1 MWLVEQFKKY
11 TSKAY
16 QTRLLIMLTDLFMSF
31 LSYSFASV
39 LILTIHALNDK
50 YTFWQ
55 VFTTALIVTITRFFF
70 FWRFRTYSFIIR
82 FLGERDI
89 LKAVMAVGSGTAF
102 FFLLTFLNIPL
113 RLEWIM
119 FRSLLVVD
127 FVLLIFLLLSYRI
140 AMRLLH
146 NYLRRPVLGSLQNI
160 VIFGAGELG
169 SKTLKVLQQ
178 GNNGKYNVVAIL
190 DDNSQVNRKFLD
202 GVKVWLPEHL
212 EEIAERQQVKK
223 AIIAVK
229 SLSPARKKAFIE
241 QCLQLN
247 IGVMEV
253 APTENWLEGSI
264 NSVKLK
270 NIKIEDL
277 LNRPAIQ
284 LNSKKLDSV
293 LNNKTI
299 LVTGAAG
306 SIGAE
311 IARQLIHYQ
320 PSKIILV
327 DQAESPLVELDLE
340 MRESLNYCSSFALVA
355 DVRDYSRMRRIFESH
370 HPDIVFHA
378 AAYKHVPIMENFPSE
393 AVQINVRGSKNI
405 ADLSVEFGVEKF
417 VLVSTDKA
425 VNPTNVM
432 GASKRI
438 AEIYTQSLF
447 YQAQSTQFV
456 TTRFGNVLG
465 SNGSVIPRFSRQI
478 ESGGPVTVTHPD
490 ITRYFMT
497 IPEACQLVLEA
508 GAMGNGGEIF
518 VFDMGEPV
526 RIVDLAEKMIQLTG
540 LTPYEDIE
548 IRFSG
553 LRPGEK
559 IFEELLNDKETTL
572 TTHHEKILRAKVRE
586 YNFSEVSGKIE
597 LLFKLATEGDD
608 REVVRQMKLIVPEF
622 VSDNSI
628 YKDLDAHQK
637 SMFHNNG

>member
-1 MWLVEQFKKY
+1 
-11 TSKAY
+11 
-16 QTRLLIMLTDLFMSF
+16 MLTDVF
-31 LSYSFASV
+31 LSFISYCFASV

-55 VFTTALIVTITRFFF
+55 VFTTAIVVAAMRFFF

-82 FLGERDI
+82 FLGERDVI
-89 LKAVMAVGSGTAF
+89 KAVAAIGSATVF
-102 FFLLTFLNIPL
+102 FFLLTFAGIPL
-113 RLEWIM
+113 SLNWIM

-127 FVLLIFLLLSYRI
+127 FVLLAFMLLSYRI
-140 AMRLLH
+140 AMRLLY
-146 NYLRRPVLGSLQNI
+146 NYLRRSYAGSMTNI
-160 VIFGAGELG
+160 IIFGAGELG
-169 SKTLKVLQQ
+169 AKTIKVLQH
-178 GNNGKYNVVAIL
+178 GNTNKYNVVGII
-190 DDNSQVNRKFLD
+190 DDNTQVNRKFLD
-202 GVKVWLPEHL
+202 GIKVFLPEYFDELVEKH
-212 EEIAERQQVKK
+212 QVKK

-229 SLSPARKKAFIE
+229 NLNPVRKKAFIE
-241 QCLQLN
+241 ICLEKG

-253 APTENWLEGSI
+253 APTEHWLEGNL
-264 NSVKLK
+264 NSSVQLK

-277 LNRPAIQ
+277 LNRPTIE
-284 LNSKKLDSV
+284 LDSKKLDSV
-293 LNNKTI
+293 LQNKTI

-306 SIGAE
+306 SIGSE
-311 IARQLIHYQ
+311 IVRQLIHYRPAQ
-320 PSKIILV
+320 IILI
-327 DQAESPLVELDLE
+327 DQAESPLVELELE
-340 MRESLNYCSSFALVA
+340 MKESLNFHFCKAIVA
-355 DVRDYSRMRRIFESH
+355 DVRNYDRIKQIFESYR
-370 HPDIVFHA
+370 PSIVFHA
-378 AAYKHVPIMENFPSE
+378 AAYKHVPIMESYPSE
-393 AVQINVRGSKNI
+393 AILINVNGSKILAN
-405 ADLSVEFGVEKF
+405 LSLEYNVEKF

-447 YQAQSTQFV
+447 NRAHSTQFV

-478 ESGGPVTVTHPD
+478 ETGGPITVTHPD

-526 RIVDLAEKMIQLTG
+526 KIVDLAEKMIKLTG
-540 LTPYEDIE
+540 LTPYSDID
-548 IRFSG
+548 IKFTG

-572 TTHHEKILRAKVRE
+572 PTHHEKILRAKVRE
-586 YNFSEVSGKIE
+586 YDFEEISVKVSALNEAAMKGE
-597 LLFKLATEGDD
+597 DM
-608 REVVRQMKLIVPEF
+608 EVVRQMKLIVPEF

-628 YKDLDAHQK
+628 YQILDDK
-637 SMFHNNG
+637 LL

>member
-1 MWLVEQFKKY
+1 MWLTQQFKKY

-16 QTRLLIMLTDLFMSF
+16 QTRLLIMMTDLFMSF

-55 VFTTALIVTITRFFF
+55 VFTTALIVSFIRFFF

-82 FLGERDI
+82 FLGERDF
-89 LKAVMAVGSGTAF
+89 LKAVAAVGGGTAF
-102 FFLLTFLNIPL
+102 FFILTFLNIPL
-113 RLEWIM
+113 QLEWIM

-127 FVLLIFLLLSYRI
+127 FVLLIFMLLSYRI

-146 NYLRRPVLGSLQNI
+146 NYLRRPYGGMMQNI
-160 VIFGAGELG
+160 IIFGAGELG
-169 SKTLKVLQQ
+169 SKTLKVLHQ
-178 GNNGKYNVVAIL
+178 GDNNKYNVVAII
-190 DDNSQVNRKFLD
+190 DDNPQVNRKFLD
-202 GVKVWLPEHL
+202 GVKVYLPEYFK
-212 EEIAERQQVKK
+212 EIADRNQVKK
-223 AIIAVK
+223 AIIAIK
-229 SLSPARKKAFIE
+229 DLNPTRKKAFIE
-241 QCLQLN
+241 QCLEKSV
-247 IGVMEV
+247 GVMEV
-253 APTENWLEGSI
+253 APTESWLEGNV

-270 NIKIEDL
+270 NIRIEDL
-277 LNRPAIQ
+277 LNRPTIK
-284 LNSKKLDSV
+284 LNQQKLDSV
-293 LNNKTI
+293 LQNKTI

-306 SIGAE
+306 SIGSE
-311 IARQLIHYQ
+311 IARQLVQYQ
-320 PSKIILV
+320 PSAIILV

-340 MRESLNYCSSFALVA
+340 MKESLQFRYSTAIVA
-355 DVRDYSRMRRIFESH
+355 DVRDHTRMKRVFETYR
-370 HPDIVFHA
+370 PTIVFHA
-378 AAYKHVPIMENFPSE
+378 AAYKHVPIMEHFPSE
-393 AVQINVRGSKNI
+393 AVQINVKGSKNI
-405 ADLSVEFGVEKF
+405 ADLSVEYNVEKF

-447 YQAQSTQFV
+447 YNARATQFV

-478 ESGGPVTVTHPD
+478 EAGGPITVTHPD

-526 RIVDLAEKMIQLTG
+526 RIVELAEKMVQLTG
-540 LTPYEDIE
+540 LTPYVDID

-559 IFEELLNDKETTL
+559 IYEELLNDKETTL
-572 TTHHEKILRAKVRE
+572 PTHHEKILRAKVRE
-586 YNFSEVSGKIE
+586 YNFSEISEKID
-597 LLFKLATEGDD
+597 LLFKMAEVGDD
-608 REVVRQMKLIVPEF
+608 LQVVRQMKLIVPEF

-628 YKDLDAHQK
+628 YQALD
-637 SMFHNNG
+637 

>member
-1 MWLVEQFKKY
+1 MWLTQQFKKY

-16 QTRLLIMLTDLFMSF
+16 QTRLLIMMTDLFMSF

-55 VFTTALIVTITRFFF
+55 VFTTALIVSFIRFFF

-82 FLGERDI
+82 FLGERDF
-89 LKAVMAVGSGTAF
+89 LKAVAAVGGGTAF
-102 FFLLTFLNIPL
+102 FFILTFLNIPL
-113 RLEWIM
+113 QLEWIM

-127 FVLLIFLLLSYRI
+127 FVLLIFMLLSYRI
-140 AMRLLH
+140 AMRLLY
-146 NYLRRPVLGSLQNI
+146 NYLRRPYGGLMQNI
-160 VIFGAGELG
+160 IIFGAGELG
-169 SKTLKVLQQ
+169 SKTLKVLHQ
-178 GNNGKYNVVAIL
+178 GDNTKYNVVAII
-190 DDNSQVNRKFLD
+190 DDNPQVNRKFLD
-202 GVKVWLPEHL
+202 GVKVYLPEYFK
-212 EEIAERQQVKK
+212 EIADRNQVKK
-223 AIIAVK
+223 AIIAIK
-229 SLSPARKKAFIE
+229 DLNPTRKKAFIE
-241 QCLQLN
+241 QCLEKSV
-247 IGVMEV
+247 GVMEV
-253 APTENWLEGSI
+253 APTESWLEGNV

-270 NIKIEDL
+270 NIRIEDL
-277 LNRPAIQ
+277 LNRPTIK
-284 LNSKKLDSV
+284 LNQQKLDSV
-293 LNNKTI
+293 LQNKTI

-306 SIGAE
+306 SIGSE
-311 IARQLIHYQ
+311 IARQLVQYQ
-320 PSKIILV
+320 PSAIILV

-340 MRESLNYCSSFALVA
+340 MKESLQFRYSTAIVA
-355 DVRDYSRMRRIFESH
+355 DVRDHTRMKRVFETYR
-370 HPDIVFHA
+370 PTIVFHA
-378 AAYKHVPIMENFPSE
+378 AAYKHVPIMEHFPSE
-393 AVQINVRGSKNI
+393 AVQINVKGSKNI
-405 ADLSVEFGVEKF
+405 ADLSVEYDVEKF

-447 YQAQSTQFV
+447 YNARATQFV

-478 ESGGPVTVTHPD
+478 EAGGPITVTHPD

-526 RIVDLAEKMIQLTG
+526 RIVELAEKMVQLTG
-540 LTPYEDIE
+540 LTPYVDID

-559 IFEELLNDKETTL
+559 IYEELLNDKETTL
-572 TTHHEKILRAKVRE
+572 PTHHEKILRAKVRE
-586 YNFSEVSGKIE
+586 YNFSEISEKID
-597 LLFKLATEGDD
+597 LLFKMAEVGDD
-608 REVVRQMKLIVPEF
+608 LQVVRQMKLIVPEF

-628 YKDLDAHQK
+628 YQALD
-637 SMFHNNG
+637 

>member
-1 MWLVEQFKKY
+1 MWLTQQFKKY

-16 QTRLLIMLTDLFMSF
+16 QTRLLIMMTDLFMSF

-55 VFTTALIVTITRFFF
+55 VFTTALIVSFIRFFF

-82 FLGERDI
+82 FLGERDF
-89 LKAVMAVGSGTAF
+89 LKAVAAVGGGTAF
-102 FFLLTFLNIPL
+102 FFILTFLNIPL
-113 RLEWIM
+113 QLEWIM

-127 FVLLIFLLLSYRI
+127 FVLLIFMLLSYRI

-146 NYLRRPVLGSLQNI
+146 NYLRRPYGGMMQNI
-160 VIFGAGELG
+160 IIFGAGELG
-169 SKTLKVLQQ
+169 SKTLKVLHQ
-178 GNNGKYNVVAIL
+178 GDNTKYNVVAII
-190 DDNSQVNRKFLD
+190 DDNPQVNRKFLD
-202 GVKVWLPEHL
+202 GVKVYLPEYFK
-212 EEIAERQQVKK
+212 EIADRNQVKK
-223 AIIAVK
+223 AIIAIK
-229 SLSPARKKAFIE
+229 DLNPTRKKAFIE
-241 QCLQLN
+241 QCLEKSV
-247 IGVMEV
+247 GVMEV
-253 APTENWLEGSI
+253 APTESWLEGNV

-270 NIKIEDL
+270 NIRIEDL
-277 LNRPAIQ
+277 LNRPTIK
-284 LNSKKLDSV
+284 LNQQKLDSV
-293 LNNKTI
+293 LQNKTI

-306 SIGAE
+306 SIGSE
-311 IARQLIHYQ
+311 IARQLVQYQ
-320 PSKIILV
+320 PSAIILV

-340 MRESLNYCSSFALVA
+340 MKESLQFRYSTAIVA
-355 DVRDYSRMRRIFESH
+355 DVRDHTRMKRVFETYR
-370 HPDIVFHA
+370 PTIVFHA
-378 AAYKHVPIMENFPSE
+378 AAYKHVPIMEHFPSE
-393 AVQINVRGSKNI
+393 AVQINVKGSKNI
-405 ADLSVEFGVEKF
+405 ADLSVEYDVEKF

-447 YQAQSTQFV
+447 YNARATQFV

-478 ESGGPVTVTHPD
+478 EAGGPITVTHPD

-526 RIVDLAEKMIQLTG
+526 RIVELAEKMVQLTG
-540 LTPYEDIE
+540 LTPYVDID

-559 IFEELLNDKETTL
+559 IYEELLNDKETTL
-572 TTHHEKILRAKVRE
+572 PTHHEKILRAKVRE
-586 YNFSEVSGKIE
+586 YNFSEISEKID
-597 LLFKLATEGDD
+597 LLFKMAEVGDD
-608 REVVRQMKLIVPEF
+608 LQVVRQMKLIVPEF

-628 YKDLDAHQK
+628 YQALD
-637 SMFHNNG
+637 